1 MPKQSTPAQRA
12 EFPPDVDIGVPPL
25 ELPLDLLGRGPTELP
40 PCPSPSIRKV
50 VQLSRPSDP
59 FFARSGAESEFHPR
73 ITYGCFSLSAQSSCS
88 SLSRSSLLADVWT
101 AANQRSSIS
110 VRLLGGISSMNS
122 MTRFSLAEFTKS
134 SNKCLYA

>member
-12 EFPPDVDIGVPPL
+12 EFPLHPYVEL
-25 ELPLDLLGRGPTELP
+25 LPLALPPDLIGPGPTELP
-40 PCPSPSIRKV
+40 PCPSPSTRMV
-50 VQLSRPSDP
+50 VQLSPPSER
-59 FFARSGAESEFHPR
+59 FFVPSGAESEFHPR
-73 ITYGCFSLSAQSSCS
+73 ITYGCFSLSAQLSCS

-101 AANQRSSIS
+101 AASQRSSIC

-134 SNKCLYA
+134 SNKCL